1 MALDVA
7 RLIARLEVDDSNLN
21 RGLDTAEQRLR
32 QLDAAAQRANQAT
45 RGIELQGNIA
55 GDARQAEQAI
65 GRVGDT
71 AEQASRDVQRIATN
85 ADEASTAARRI
96 EIPSGLA
103 AAAQRASDAI
113 GRIGSNAAS
122 ASSSGSKLGDNF
134 VSGFSDKLGDLAS
147 KSGPVAGSLIGIAV
161 LGVAAGAALAG
172 AIQQGMQQEL
182 DRDLFQARTGTT
194 EAQARKFALAA
205 GEAYSDAFGE
215 SVAQNL
221 STLKLA
227 LQNNII
233 DPAATQRDAEAVIAS
248 LDTISVALEGEV
260 TESVNAVSALM
271 SSGLATSAEEA
282 SDMIANAVGG
292 SANKGQDLLEV
303 INEYSAGWKNAGFS
317 AEASLA
323 LIEQATD
330 NGAWNADAPGDALR
344 EFGRRISEEGD
355 TIVET
360 LDGIGLNGAEM
371 FERFKQGGPGAF
383 DAFDEA
389 FDKIRALEDPTA
401 RANAVMGLLGD
412 TAGDFSD
419 VFEQWDPSAALSS
432 FGEFEGAAG
441 RLAGIMGD
449 NSATSVSGAMRS
461 ISTIADGL
469 KGALAEAFGP
479 KIQEFANM
487 ISNNRAGVIEF
498 FITLG
503 NGAFE
508 AGKSI
513 LGFVAS
519 GLDAFASLTDAG
531 TNMVV
536 GILKGLAA
544 MASGFDAS
552 SAILGVFGVEVP
564 SVSEKIGNLA
574 RNLEE
579 FGGSAANGM
588 RAGADGIRNTVVPAL
603 GEAQERFNQF
613 AGEMKL
619 SAAFNDQAAKVNSAI
634 GEIGMGIDGASIK
647 IENWTGAID
656 RSNVQQVAME
666 DGLRGMVDQFREQTR
681 TGLEAGNTVE
691 ILTAQYAANRDAL
704 IQQLMAT
711 GMGNQAAVDYL
722 NSLGLIPNLVET
734 QISQPGM
741 PESHY
746 ALDVL
751 KDKVVAI
758 PDGKTIETTALT
770 EDALDEL
777 VRLGLTVTQLPNG
790 NIKVTAGTAD
800 AEAAMVEWINRR
812 RSVTVDLALRRSYW
826 QDQGVSPDLADQ
838 IQGPVPMVGQPR
850 ADGGITASYADG
862 KLPDQAIVQPARG
875 SRGLIQWAERET
887 DGEAFIPF
895 AASKRPRSLKIWA
908 EAGKRLGAL
917 AMAEGGITS
926 EDSARM
932 GGGTI
937 NASLWQAL
945 KSNVPGAILTSA
957 KTDHDDDGGYH
968 PRGQAI
974 DVDPSQANADYLWSI
989 RSQLGQIITTIPDR
1003 IWYNVNG
1010 EGQTGQAA
1018 INTYTPSV
1026 VAQHDNHIHA
1036 MANAI
1041 VNAGAGTPNGGPD
1054 NRTTKQRNI
1063 DTVIAE
1069 GKRRGMSDK
1078 QIKTAVMALLAE
1090 AGGEDPGDAPGSEY
1104 DSEGGFQQRPSMG
1117 WGPAGEDLATDAGQ
1131 FYERLAAVPGAEG
1144 MTEAQLAQ
1152 AVQGS
1157 AHADGSNYAAQEAA
1171 ATEAIAESSGRG
1183 TTSGPPSSAT
1193 TTQSAGVGDGSRVFV
1208 TNWPTALGGGE
1219 KTPIATFS
1227 AKMFGSGG
1235 IEDHSAQISS
1245 GMRIWAE
1252 PETQGEAYIPLAQSK
1267 RQRSLAIWAETGKR
1281 LGVAGYA
1288 DGGGFGGYSGP
1299 DTEDSMKPKNWYDAL
1314 ALGTGLAFTA
1324 ASGLAGVASMAQS
1337 GTVDLG
1343 NIIPSFDTG
1352 SNDIPGASEAF
1363 QQATKVLEEILA
1375 TLQKGGT
1382 IDANVTVDTNTGGVN
1397 AALLR
1402 SGIA

>member
-1 MALDVA
+1 VALDVA
-7 RLIARLEVDDSNLN
+7 RLIARLEVDDSKLT
-21 RGLDTAEQRLR
+21 RGLDSAEQRLK
-32 QLDAAAQRANQAT
+32 QLDATAQRASQAT
-45 RGIELQGNIA
+45 RGIEMQGNVA

-65 GRVGDT
+65 ERVGDT
-71 AEQASRDVQRIATN
+71 AADASRDVQKIATS
-85 ADEASTAARRI
+85 AEEATRSARKI

-122 ASSSGSKLGDNF
+122 ASSTGSKMGDNF

-248 LDTISVALEGEV
+248 LDTISVALEGDV

-303 INEYSAGWKNAGFS
+303 IWEYSAGWKNAGLT

-344 EFGRRISEEGD
+344 EFGRRIAEEGD

-412 TAGDFSD
+412 TAGDFSE

-574 RNLEE
+574 RDLEE

-917 AMAEGGITS
+917 AMEDGGIVGGPAGQRAVEAAQSKNGIPYEYGALDCSGYQSLIYS
-926 EDSARM
+926 ELTGKQTRFVTGADFA
-932 GGGTI
+932 
-937 NASLWQAL
+937 AL
-945 KSNVPGAILTSA
+945 GFKPGA
-957 KTDHDDDGGYH
+957 DHSTFTIGTDGGS
-968 PRGQAI
+968 GM
-974 DVDPSQANADYLWSI
+974 
-989 RSQLGQIITTIPDR
+989 
-1003 IWYNVNG
+1003 NG
-1010 EGQTGQAA
+1010 HMAGSLFGVPVESGGAHGT
-1018 INTYTPSV
+1018 
-1026 VAQHDNHIHA
+1026 VAY
-1036 MANAI
+1036 
-1041 VNAGAGTPNGGPD
+1041 GGPAAD
-1054 NRTTKQRNI
+1054 ENTFTSN
-1063 DTVIAE
+1063 T
-1069 GKRRGMSDK
+1069 GKREIWHLPR
-1078 QIKTAVMALLAE
+1078 
-1090 AGGEDPGDAPGSEY
+1090 
-1104 DSEGGFQQRPSMG
+1104 SMFNP
-1117 WGPAGEDLATDAGQ
+1117 PAGEDPNGTRYGTGPDGRSASPGQPGSSDA
-1131 FYERLAAVPGAEG
+1131 L
-1144 MTEAQLAQ
+1144 
-1152 AVQGS
+1152 S
-1157 AHADGSNYAAQEAA
+1157 AG
-1171 ATEAIAESSGRG
+1171 SSG
-1183 TTSGPPSSAT
+1183 S
-1193 TTQSAGVGDGSRVFV
+1193 GDGSRVFV

-1382 IDANVTVDTNTGGVN
+1382 IDTNVTVDTNTGGVN